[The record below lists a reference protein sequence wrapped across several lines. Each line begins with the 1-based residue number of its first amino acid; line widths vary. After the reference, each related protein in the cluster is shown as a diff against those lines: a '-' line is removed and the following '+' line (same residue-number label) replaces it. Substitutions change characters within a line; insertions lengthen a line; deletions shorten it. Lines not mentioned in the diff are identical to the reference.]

1 MSIFGLLKKKDINSL
16 VEECYRTKNSILLDV
31 RTEEEYNSGHIEKSI
46 NIPLQR
52 IEDSLKIIS
61 DKSTPIYVYC
71 RSGGRSSSATALLTK
86 LGYSNVINIG
96 GITSYMGKVVR

>member
-16 VEECYRTKNSILLDV
+16 VEECYQTNNSILLDV

-52 IEDSLKIIS
+52 IEDSLKIIN

-71 RSGGRSSSATALLTK
+71 RSGARSISATALLTS

-96 GITSYMGKVVR
+96 GIISYKGKKER

>member
-16 VEECYRTKNSILLDV
+16 VEECYKTNNSILLDV

-52 IEDSLKIIS
+52 IEDSLKIIN

-71 RSGGRSSSATALLTK
+71 RSGARSTSATALLTS

-96 GITSYMGKVVR
+96 GIISYKGKKVR